1 MVNLEVRRQLS
12 NAFRTLKETFLI
24 QNSISRQKIKL
35 RVESKVLPEYSISQ
49 FIFLLMRQLE
59 DRIYE
64 NEGEN

>member
-24 QNSISRQKIKL
+24 QNFISRQKIKL
-35 RVESKVLPEYSISQ
+35 KVEFKVLPEYSISQ
-49 FIFLLMRQLE
+49 FISLLRKQLE